1 MNILTGLT
9 FVVVLESHI
18 FCSSIPCLLAENK
31 GGPGNKFSSSAAAA
45 APAPPSAPAAPAGE
59 GTAKEGGRPLTSY
72 CKEGCCRYSKGDQKS
87 KSKFERFSTF
97 SSFIGEEDFQIG
109 LKKN

>member
-1 MNILTGLT
+1 LNILTGLT

-31 GGPGNKFSSSAAAA
+31 GGPGKKFSSSAAPA

-59 GTAKEGGRPLTSY
+59 GTAKEGGGLLTSY
-72 CKEGCCRYSKGDQKS
+72 CKEGCCRYSR
-87 KSKFERFSTF
+87 SKFESFSTF